1 MRVSMRELK
10 AHLSQYVVQ
19 AQTGQLIELTLH
31 RKVVA
36 RIVGVPPTGNTAA
49 RVGRNKQR
57 ALRRMKLQFGAMRYA
72 YCTLQQPFAIDGYW
86 HSTDHR

>member
-49 RVGRNKQR
+49 RR
-57 ALRRMKLQFGAMRYA
+57 AQ
-72 YCTLQQPFAIDGYW
+72 
-86 HSTDHR
+86 